1 MDSTVKLD
9 PMTEAA
15 LQTMR
20 DIAMPPQVSWMP
32 QAWGWSVL
40 AGALL
45 IMLAVIGIGWILRY
59 RANAYRREAVALV
72 NVIEERLR
80 DPAARRE
87 GLRDIA
93 EILKRTALA
102 AWPRSEVASLS
113 GNAWVRFLE
122 EHDDGGRMLQRLV
135 DDFEYRGAGLD
146 TDLPSDV
153 CSELVVA
160 ARNWIERH
168 HVSA

>member
-15 LQTMR
+15 LRTMR
-20 DIAMPPQVSWMP
+20 DIAMPPQVSWIP
-32 QAWGWSVL
+32 QTWGWSVL

-45 IMLAVIGIGWILRY
+45 IMLAVIGTRWILRY

-113 GNAWVRFLE
+113 GNAWIRFLE
-122 EHDDGGRMLQRLV
+122 EHDDDGRMLQRLV

-146 TDLPSDV
+146 ADLPSDV